1 MYGYENEMEM
11 LMEDP
16 DFLPVFLVIYGI
28 FLLIALA
35 IGVTMYVLKAAG
47 LYSIAKRRNIRNP
60 WMAWVPVVSSYM
72 MGCVADQYQHVVKER
87 TTRRRTVLLVLSILS
102 AVLVLAV
109 IGLYIAMVVQM
120 VTMTGGEMISE
131 DELLMQ
137 VMGPVS
143 GVLLVFLVML
153 VVEIVRMVFHYIA
166 LYDLF
171 ASCDPGSKVVL
182 LVFSILSLFVFDIE
196 PILVFVYRKR
206 DDGMIRPQKSVDVPP
221 QIPDMPME

>member
-1 MYGYENEMEM
+1 MYGYESEMEM
-11 LMEDP
+11 LMEDTE
-16 DFLPVFLVIYGI
+16 FLPVFLMVYGVII
-28 FLLIALA
+28 LIALA
-35 IGVTMYVLKAAG
+35 IGITMYVLKAVG

-72 MGCVADQYQHVVKER
+72 MGCISDQYQHVAKER

-102 AVLVLAV
+102 AVLVV
-109 IGLYIAMVVQM
+109 IFIGLYIAMVVQL
-120 VTMTGGEMISE
+120 VVMTGGEAISE
-131 DELLMQ
+131 DELLMKL
-137 VMGPVS
+137 MGPVS
-143 GVLLVFLVML
+143 GVLLVCLVML
-153 VVEIVRMVFHYIA
+153 VLEIVRMVFHYIA

-182 LVFSILSLFVFDIE
+182 LVFSILSMFVFDIE